1 MGGGIWLNNGRMAAD
16 RRVRGQPGSVTA
28 RRWDVDPLAGLDD
41 EQRAVARCLEGP
53 LVVLAGAGTGKT
65 HAITRRIAYAC
76 QTGAHRPEGS
86 LAVTFTT
93 KAADELRERLARLG
107 VDGVQAR
114 TFHSAA
120 LRQLRYFWPRVV
132 GGAPPTIVEAVGPR
146 VDRALLRAGV
156 RPDPSARREYGDAI
170 KRAKVNR
177 LSAADLASNRLPPG
191 YALPD
196 GITADQLAAVYAGYD
211 EILIERGERDL
222 DDVLLLTVAVLED
235 RPDALDEV
243 RRTYRWF
250 TVDEFQDVNP
260 LQMRLLE
267 LWTGQERELCV
278 VGDAA
283 QTIFSFTGATSAYL
297 TGLASSLPTE
307 RVIRLHRSY
316 RCPPPV
322 VAAANRLQH
331 HLRDQRA
338 TVVLTCA
345 QPAAAAPQVRI
356 VECADE
362 RAEAEWVAEQ
372 IAILERAGCPLGQIA
387 VLYRLHALSQ
397 PFEEA
402 LTRRGCAHRLRGAE
416 RFLDRPVI
424 RQALTL
430 LRAARASS
438 TAPRIGTAVPEPALA
453 EQVRAILASLVG
465 TAAVGGD
472 PPARSHLGSVARERS
487 ESIAVLIGLADAYAA
502 SADGT
507 ADLAGFLADLERR
520 ASAGADLGPS
530 GVTLSTIHAAKGL
543 EWQEVFLVGAVDS
556 VLPGLGELDEERRLC
571 YVAATRA
578 RHGLAITWARSRTPG
593 GGVRPPSRFL
603 AEIAGEPQ
611 PSTGGGATSG
621 RRRSRTAH
629 SADVT
634 GGRRQSGRRRV
645 RCSKCGVTLT
655 APPEIAAGTCR
666 RCAPEPDAALV
677 ARLRD
682 WRAQQA
688 RELAVPAYLI
698 VTNVTID
705 AIARVH
711 PTSLTELAGITGI
724 GPHRLTAYG
733 AQLLALIAEPPVP
746 EG

>member
-1 MGGGIWLNNGRMAAD
+1 MAD
-16 RRVRGQPGSVTA
+16 RRA
-28 RRWDVDPLAGLDD
+28 RPRRPQDVATHQLHVDPLAGLDD
-41 EQRAVARCLEGP
+41 EQRAVARSLEGP

-76 QTGAHRPEGS
+76 LTGAHRPEAS

-107 VDGVQAR
+107 VAGVQAR

-146 VDRALLRAGV
+146 MDRALLRAGV
-156 RPDPSARREYGDAI
+156 RPDSSTRREYGDAI

-177 LSAADLASNRLPPG
+177 LSAADLAGNRLPPG

-196 GITADQLAAVYAGYD
+196 GVTADQLAAVYAGYD
-211 EILIERGERDL
+211 ELLAERGERDL

-283 QTIFSFTGATSAYL
+283 QTIFSFTGATSDYL
-297 TGLASSLPTE
+297 TGLASSLPPQ

-322 VAAANRLQH
+322 VVAANRLQQ

-338 TVVLTCA
+338 TVVLTSA
-345 QPAAAAPQVRI
+345 QPTAAAPQVRI

-372 IAILERAGCPLGQIA
+372 IAILERTGCPLGQIA

-402 LTRRGCAHRLRGAE
+402 LTRRGCAHRLRGSE

-430 LRAARASS
+430 LRAATASTS
-438 TAPRIGTAVPEPALA
+438 APRSGAPRLRAAVPEASLV
-453 EQVRAILASLVG
+453 EQVREVLASLVG
-465 TAAVGGD
+465 TSTVVGD
-472 PPARSHLGSVARERS
+472 TAARSHLGSVARERS
-487 ESIAVLIGLADAYAA
+487 ESVAVLVGLADAYAA
-502 SADGT
+502 AADGT
-507 ADLAGFLADLERR
+507 AELAGFLADLERR
-520 ASAGADLGPS
+520 ASVGAELGPS

-556 VLPGLGELDEERRLC
+556 ILPGQGEPEEERRLC

-578 RHGLAITWARSRTPG
+578 RHGLAITWARSRAPG
-593 GGVRPPSRFL
+593 GGVRIPSRFL

-611 PSTGGGATSG
+611 PSAGGGAAGG
-621 RRRSRTAH
+621 RRRSRTQRPV
-629 SADVT
+629 DVT
-634 GGRRQSGRRRV
+634 GGRRQGGRRRV
-645 RCSKCGVTLT
+645 RCSRCGVTLT
-655 APPEIAAGTCR
+655 ATPEIAAGSCM
-666 RCAPEPDAALV
+666 RCAPEPDADLV
-677 ARLRD
+677 ARLRE

-688 RELAVPAYLI
+688 RELGLPAYLI
-698 VTNVTID
+698 LTNVTID
-705 AIARVH
+705 AIAQVH
-711 PTSLTELAGITGI
+711 PSSLDELAAITGI
-724 GPHRLTAYG
+724 GPQRLMAYG
-733 AQLLALIAEPPVP
+733 AQLLALTAGRPEP
-746 EG
+746 ESR